1 MEQKESLGRWI
12 WSIHRHINIYL
23 DTKFE
28 KYGIGSGQVVFLR
41 ALQKTDG
48 VSQETLTKMF
58 KVNKAT
64 TARAIDKLVK
74 EGYVIRKKDPTDK
87 RAYKIYLTDKGK
99 KIEPEIKKILQQLT
113 ITLSS
118 DFSEDEKKSIFVL
131 LEKMSQNIITA
142 NEQNGMLPNE

>member
-1 MEQKESLGRWI
+1 
-12 WSIHRHINIYL
+12 
-23 DTKFE
+23 
-28 KYGIGSGQVVFLR
+28 
-41 ALQKTDG
+41 
-48 VSQETLTKMF
+48 MF

-131 LEKMSQNIITA
+131 LEKMSQNIITS
-142 NEQNGMLPNE
+142 NEQNGMIPNE